1 MCIRYRNIGSEYS
14 HKIIDGHIFS
24 LRSGIKGIGI
34 EQPNESE
41 LFSGFDLPFSTLTLG
56 LGYEKSLP
64 GNKSVSVDYSYQ
76 SIGVLGDVSLLTMRF
91 KLF

>member
-1 MCIRYRNIGSEYS
+1 MDILFY
-14 HKIIDGHIFS
+14 

-41 LFSGFDLPFSTLTLG
+41 LFNGFDLPFSSLTFG
-56 LGYEKSLP
+56 LGYEKSLTS
-64 GNKSVSVDYSYQ
+64 GNKSVSIDYSYQ
-76 SIGVLGDVSLLTMRF
+76 SIGVLGNVSLFTMRF